1 MGTAYEVIEAVD
13 FNDPETILM
22 AREGDVND
30 ETHEQ
35 WFARMH
41 VARVSERDRSD
52 RVESEPVTHRVWI
65 EH

>member
-1 MGTAYEVIEAVD
+1 MGTTYSVIEAVD
-13 FNDPETILM
+13 FADPETILM
-22 AREGDVND
+22 AREGDAND

-41 VARVSERDRSD
+41 CARSFERDRGD
-52 RVESEPVTHRVWI
+52 RAESEPVTHRVWI